1 MQNMHLYN
9 MNDKPIGNRGEIII
23 YRAEDNTVQLAVRME
38 NETVWL
44 TASQMAMLFDRD
56 VKTIRKH
63 INNALR
69 EELDKSLVVANF
81 ASTKKYGRREG
92 FTQQKEEIIY
102 NLDVII
108 SVGYRVKSQRGVQF
122 RQWAN
127 RILKDYLVKGFAVNE
142 KLRREQLSDLRQ
154 LVQIVGRTV
163 QSKAVESVDETQ
175 AIFDVVLDYTYALD
189 TLDNY
194 DYERLTVK
202 ETTPEERF
210 HATYENAMQT
220 IAALREKFGGS
231 TLFGNEKD
239 DSFKSSIGQ
248 IYQTFGGKDL
258 YPSVEEK
265 AAMLLYLVTKNH
277 SFSDGNKRIAATLFL
292 WFLNNNGILY
302 REDGTK
308 RLADNTLVA
317 LTLMIAE
324 SRTEEKDTMVKVVVN
339 LIGAGVWSMQIK
351 ANSEGNKFLQM
362 FPYWVIAYGVSLAL
376 LCPVAFFSIW
386 EHNIDFIL
394 MCVVLSIALVFALL
408 IIAAFVVAII
418 KKQYR
423 NAGRIVGIGV
433 LLIIYTFIVSLF
445 AGMGEGAF
453 DNFGKRHPIPEGM
466 EYEETNVAEGWYSC
480 FRTQQEWEW
489 NLSLYGIFTS
499 DG

>member
-1 MQNMHLYN
+1 
-9 MNDKPIGNRGEIII
+9 MNSCMSEKPIENRGEIII
-23 YRAEDNTVQLAVRME
+23 YRAEDNTVQLDVRME

-44 TASQMAMLFDRD
+44 TQKQMADLFG
-56 VKTIRKH
+56 VKRPAITKH
-63 INNALR
+63 LR
-69 EELDKSLVVANF
+69 NIFIEGELNPNSVSSILEHTAADGKVY
-81 ASTKKYGRREG
+81 STL
-92 FTQQKEEIIY
+92 FY
-102 NLDVII
+102 NLDAIL
-108 SVGYRVKSQRGVQF
+108 SVGYRVNSKRAIAF
-122 RQWAN
+122 RQWSSK
-127 RILKDYLVKGFAVNE
+127 ILKEFIVKGYAVND
-142 KLRREQLSDLRQ
+142 KIRREQLSDLRQ

-163 QSKAVESVDETQ
+163 QSKAVESEDETQ

-248 IYQTFGGKDL
+248 IYQTFGGTDL

-339 LIGAGVWSMQIK
+339 LINQK
-351 ANSEGNKFLQM
+351 N
-362 FPYWVIAYGVSLAL
+362 
-376 LCPVAFFSIW
+376 
-386 EHNIDFIL
+386 
-394 MCVVLSIALVFALL
+394 
-408 IIAAFVVAII
+408 
-418 KKQYR
+418 
-423 NAGRIVGIGV
+423 
-433 LLIIYTFIVSLF
+433 
-445 AGMGEGAF
+445 
-453 DNFGKRHPIPEGM
+453 
-466 EYEETNVAEGWYSC
+466 
-480 FRTQQEWEW
+480 
-489 NLSLYGIFTS
+489 
-499 DG
+499 